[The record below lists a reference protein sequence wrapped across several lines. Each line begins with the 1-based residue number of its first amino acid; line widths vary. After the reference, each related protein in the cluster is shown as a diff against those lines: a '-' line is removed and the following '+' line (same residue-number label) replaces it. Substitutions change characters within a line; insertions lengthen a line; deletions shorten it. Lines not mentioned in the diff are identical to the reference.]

1 MVPVQARRFEGVS
14 GKAEI
19 PGVEDSM
26 SSINSFWRLVGSSIS
41 CVKRLLV
48 KGKIPFCNAL
58 GILMARNAGKL

>member
-26 SSINSFWRLVGSSIS
+26 SSINSF
-41 CVKRLLV
+41 
-48 KGKIPFCNAL
+48 
-58 GILMARNAGKL
+58 